1 MYVKTLYVLP
11 ICRPPPK
18 VKGGTI
24 AWDFESDGELP
35 ECRRGFAVAATVRG
49 WGRGTT
55 TALMS
60 DRGRGRGT
68 TTSVISDRGR
78 GRGTTTGSLL
88 SVCHGWGF
96 AGLGHSWAKVV
107 TQL

>member
-1 MYVKTLYVLP
+1 MNTRNMAKCKKRVAEGQIVRNFY
-11 ICRPPPK
+11 
-18 VKGGTI
+18 
-24 AWDFESDGELP
+24 SDGTKKP
-35 ECRRGFAVAATVRG
+35 I
-49 WGRGTT
+49 GRGTT
-55 TALMS
+55 TGALMS